1 MARLDVPALRTITT
15 ACPLDC
21 PDACTLSVTVRS
33 EGPAQR
39 IERVDAAPIGESNP
53 LTSGWI
59 CAKVRRSAAR
69 VYSPER
75 VMTPLE
81 RTGPKVSGR
90 FEPISWDEA
99 LDRTADAIRTAI
111 RDHGPASVVPFLYNS
126 SAPTYSDRL
135 TTRLF
140 LELGTS
146 AVAHTICA
154 ATASIAWHAT
164 FPDMASADPLDIA
177 HSELVVVWGANP
189 SVSNTHLT
197 PLLTDARARG
207 AAVVVIDPRRTPTA
221 ARADLHLAVRPGTDA
236 ALALAVAHE
245 LDRLQLVDRAF
256 CDAHADG
263 VDEHLAAARE
273 WSPSRAAEVCDV
285 DAGAITELAE
295 LIGHRRPGMLRMG
308 WGVERNRNGG
318 SSIRAALATWVLAGQ
333 FGRRGAGVIV
343 STSSAAEP
351 DTLPD
356 LPGAP
361 AHARVLNMNRIG
373 RDLLAADPPIRVLFV
388 QGANPAV
395 MAPDQRSVLA
405 GLAREDLFTVV
416 HEQVMTD
423 TAALAD
429 LVLPATTSFES
440 GRDVA
445 VGYGAFAASPIRQ
458 VIPRVG
464 ESRTNAEVIEGLAA
478 RLGLSGY
485 SLDEVP
491 PPPVPDAVVSTRP
504 EGSIQFGPPGEP
516 GTTVP
521 DGGRARLVLGSGSD
535 RVPVHRPL
543 GRDERY
549 PLTLLSPA
557 TSRTINSIFAE
568 VDPPRA
574 AVTIHPDDARARG
587 IADGDTVRVRNDR
600 AELRLPAALD
610 ASVRPGV
617 VVIPKGL
624 WRRHVPGGMTA
635 NALVPD
641 DVEPTVGGAV
651 FNDTA
656 VEVERA

>member
-1 MARLDVPALRTITT
+1 MSRTDVPELRSITT

-21 PDACTLSVTVRS
+21 PDACTLDVTVS
-33 EGPAQR
+33 GEGPAQR
-39 IERVDAAPIGESNP
+39 IERVDAAPVGESNL
-53 LTSGWI
+53 LTDGWI
-59 CAKVRRSAAR
+59 CAKVRRSAER

-75 VMTPLE
+75 VLTPLV
-81 RTGPKVSGR
+81 RTGPKGSGR

-99 LDRTADAIRTAI
+99 LDRTASAIRAAV

-126 SAPTYSDRL
+126 SAPTFSDRL
-135 TTRLF
+135 STRLF

-154 ATASIAWHAT
+154 ATAAIAWHAT
-164 FPDMASADPLDIA
+164 FPNMASADPLDVA
-177 HSELVVVWGANP
+177 HSDLVVLWGANP
-189 SVSNTHLT
+189 SASNTHLT

-207 AAVVVIDPRRTPTA
+207 AAVVVVDPRRTPTA
-221 ARADLHLAVRPGTDA
+221 ARADLHLAVRPGTDV

-245 LDRLQLVDRAF
+245 LERLDLVDRAF
-256 CDAHADG
+256 CAQHADG
-263 VDEHLAAARE
+263 VEEHLDAARE
-273 WSPSRAAEVCDV
+273 WTPERAAEVCGV
-285 DAGAITELAE
+285 DAAQVTALAE
-295 LIGHRRPGMLRMG
+295 LVGGRRPGMLRVG
-308 WGVERNRNGG
+308 WGMERNRNGG

-333 FGRRGAGVIV
+333 FGRPGAGVIQ
-343 STSSAAEP
+343 STSSSADD

-373 RDLLAADPPIRVLFV
+373 RDLLDADPPVRVLFV

-405 GLAREDLFTVV
+405 GLGRDDLFTVV

-429 LVLPATTSFES
+429 IVLPATTSFES

-445 VGYGAFAASPIRQ
+445 VGYGAYAASPIRQ

-464 ESRTNAEVIEGLAA
+464 ESRTNAEVAEGLAQ

-485 SLDEVP
+485 GVDDVP
-491 PPPVPDAVVSTRP
+491 PPPVPDRAVSTRP
-504 EGSIQFGPPGEP
+504 DGTVQFGPAGAP
-516 GTTVP
+516 GTTLP
-521 DGGRARLVLGSGSD
+521 DGGRARLVLGPGSD
-535 RVPVHRPL
+535 RLPVFRELDGGEH
-543 GRDERY
+543 

-557 TSRTINSIFAE
+557 TTRTINSIFAE
-568 VDPPRA
+568 FDPPRA
-574 AVTIHPDDARARG
+574 AVTMHPDDAGARG
-587 IADGDTVRVRNDR
+587 VATGDEVRVFNER
-600 AELRLPAALD
+600 AELRLPAVVD
-610 ASVRPGV
+610 AAVRPGV

-624 WRRHVPGGMTA
+624 WRRHVGGGLTA

-641 DVEPTVGGAV
+641 DVEATVGGAV
-651 FNDTA
+651 FNDTT
-656 VEVERA
+656 VEVARA